1 MVVVVVVEVV
11 VVVVVRYLD
20 EALNKV
26 SFDDSDQQVKLDQ
39 LLSYG
44 LASELQCLRS
54 RYFTSLALC
63 DTVCQCIALQL
74 CILLSLVLMSFL
86 QHSTSYCSPRVF
98 CEHLIR

>member
-1 MVVVVVVEVV
+1 MVVVVVVVV
-11 VVVVVRYLD
+11 VVVMVRYLD

-54 RYFTSLALC
+54 RYFT
-63 DTVCQCIALQL
+63 
-74 CILLSLVLMSFL
+74 
-86 QHSTSYCSPRVF
+86 
-98 CEHLIR
+98 

>member
-1 MVVVVVVEVV
+1 VVVVVVVEVV

-26 SFDDSDQQVKLDQ
+26 SFDDSDEQVKLDQ

-63 DTVCQCIALQL
+63 DTVCQCITVTVVRSAQSGVDVVFAAFNE
-74 CILLSLVLMSFL
+74 LL
-86 QHSTSYCSPRVF
+86 
-98 CEHLIR
+98 